1 MNYRS
6 LKLWTPVNNLII
18 PTIGVD
24 NKNICLFF
32 WGENVDFF
40 EIYNSLNIPSNNV
53 KYYFQPTI
61 VRPIQSYMSASTK
74 KEVLSYKLKPV
85 WALMG
90 NYSALKNKNFFY
102 DSSKYLNIVDEKK
115 HYKKYNVGQAF
126 DFYQNFLNVIDGV
139 DKNLYDRTILYC
151 VNLDKPLNNL
161 LNYKKFFPIYYK
173 LLEYFKGETT
183 SLPFDKIIMFVTS
196 KEHNMFIKLF
206 DINDTHNNIQKIR
219 NIIMKVKNKDENDES
234 ETFEKDVVNTI
245 ISDSDN
251 FNDVPKEKI
260 ETAVN
265 HFINSDNN
273 ISKSTNELLNKK
285 NIKKLAIS
293 SLLYASFG
301 DPLKSK
307 LVADKIQILPDE
319 QQKQIIDNLGTKVLE
334 KYPIQSVANN
344 IAVKISKTHE
354 MTNYINPSHIINK
367 RKLDFK
373 QLYNDV
379 KDAFTVLENKDIPLK
394 IKNITSKKIESS
406 SSEIY
411 KTVKN
416 RFFIELLDKNGSVHI
431 IHIDVPYLE
440 QDGTFQVNGMRK
452 IMINQLV
459 RFPIFFSK
467 PGEARFESSY
477 SVMKILS
484 KQLQK
489 GAYFIIFLG
498 TYKPPLAL
506 FLANYYGLSESLKMF
521 DINYR
526 IEEK

>member
-6 LKLWTPVNNLII
+6 IPLWTPFNNII
-18 PTIGVD
+18 VPTTGVD
-24 NKNICLFF
+24 HKNVCFFF

-40 EIYNSLNIPSNNV
+40 EIYNSLNISSSNV

-61 VRPIQSYMSASTK
+61 VRPFQSYMTASIK
-74 KEVLSYKLKPV
+74 KEVVSYKLKPV

-90 NYSALKNKNFFY
+90 NYSALKQKNFFY
-102 DSSKYLNIVDEKK
+102 DTSKYLNMVDQKK
-115 HYKKYNVGQAF
+115 HYKKYNAGQAF
-126 DFYQNFLNVIDGV
+126 DFYQNFLNVVDGV
-139 DKNLYDRTILYC
+139 DKNLYERTLLYC
-151 VNLDKPLNNL
+151 VNLDKPLNDL

-173 LLEYFKGETT
+173 LLEYFKGEIT

-196 KEHNMFIKLF
+196 KEHNIYIKLF
-206 DINDTHNNIQKIR
+206 DINEKHNNIQKIR
-219 NIIMKVKNKDENDES
+219 NIVMKVKNKDENDES
-234 ETFEKDVVNTI
+234 ETFEKDIVNTVLG
-245 ISDSDN
+245 DSDHFDEVSKDKMN
-251 FNDVPKEKI
+251 
-260 ETAVN
+260 TAVN

-273 ISKSTNELLNKK
+273 ISKSSNELLNSKHIK
-285 NIKKLAIS
+285 NLAVS

-301 DPLKSK
+301 DAVKSK
-307 LVADKIQILPDE
+307 LVADKIQILPE
-319 QQKQIIDNLGTKVLE
+319 EKQKEIINNLGAKVLE

-344 IAVKISKTHE
+344 IAIKIAKTHE
-354 MTNYINPSHIINK
+354 MTNYVNPSHIMNK

-373 QLYNDV
+373 ELHKDI
-379 KDAFTVLENKDIPLK
+379 KDAFKVLENKDIPLK
-394 IKNITSKKIESS
+394 IKSITSKKIESS

-416 RFFIELLDKNGSVHI
+416 RFFVELIDKDGGTHT

-467 PGEARFESSY
+467 PSEARFESSY
-477 SVMKILS
+477 SVMKLLS
-484 KQLQK
+484 KTLQK

-506 FLANYYGLSESLKMF
+506 FLANFYGLSDCLNMF
-521 DINYR
+521 DIKYT